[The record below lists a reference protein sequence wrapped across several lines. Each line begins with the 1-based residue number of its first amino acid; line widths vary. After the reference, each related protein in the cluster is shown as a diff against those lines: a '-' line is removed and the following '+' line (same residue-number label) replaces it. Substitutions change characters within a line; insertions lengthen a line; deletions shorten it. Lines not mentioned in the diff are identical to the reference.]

1 MALNI
6 GVIAWTAYREFHVKS
21 RPASF
26 SLGEHGILY
35 LLAALGCQAVIFL
48 TEILKFL
55 FTARFLNQKM
65 TFYTAFET
73 VALGKYYDSITPTGG
88 GGQPLQIYWLHLNGY
103 PAREAGVIP
112 AVSFITRQ
120 LSAVVLALI
129 VFVLWPKIVPE
140 TIRFTAYAGL
150 FFCAIPPFTE
160 IAFSLHPKAIKTLLA
175 WILKLG
181 AKLRLIKDYD
191 GTLKKVV
198 DTLTQ
203 YQDGFTL
210 IAQKKSL
217 SAGLIAL
224 SVLCR
229 FSLCSIP
236 FFVLRALGCQA
247 SYLRLLCMTVY
258 IYAAVTLIPTP
269 GNAGVSEG
277 AFYLVFSEIGSDGI
291 FWAMLLWRLIC
302 YYSLLLIGLPY
313 LGRQVEVFQNRGSEN
328 RKTDTE
334 KNTDSGRDI

>member
-129 VFVLWPKIVPE
+129 VFVFWPRIVPE

-181 AKLRLIKDYD
+181 AKVRLIKDYD

-217 SAGLIAL
+217 SVGLIAL

>member
-1 MALNI
+1 MTLNI

-65 TFYTAFET
+65 TVYTAFEP

-129 VFVLWPKIVPE
+129 VFVFWPRIVPE

-217 SAGLIAL
+217 SVGLIAL

>member
-120 LSAVVLALI
+120 LSAVVLAFI
-129 VFVLWPKIVPE
+129 VFVFWPRIVPE

-217 SAGLIAL
+217 SVGLIAL